1 MIDNLFNLS
10 NFDRKLST
18 GMAVE
23 ASWCQG
29 GFFYSGKATIVK
41 LHHESVVVKLQS
53 VVGAEE
59 AYFIGKTIEL
69 PRFKDQTRW
78 SPRNC
83 ILPLDKKVLRRPS

>member
-10 NFDRKLST
+10 NFDRKLSA

-41 LHHESVVVKLQS
+41 LHRESVEVKLLS

-59 AYFIGKTIEL
+59 THLIGKTIEL

-78 SPRNC
+78 SSRNC
-83 ILPLDKKVLRRPS
+83 ILPIDKKVLRRPS